1 MKTSLPAPELASYA
15 ARQMSAFF
23 PDRTVEGAALGPF
36 VADALGR
43 LERCFASIRQ
53 KYYQDESGPVFDH
66 RNTDQYASFL
76 YFLGNSIF
84 RREGDLALASKAYA
98 LNKALHALDVFYE
111 VELPEIFA
119 FQHPVGTVL
128 GRGSY
133 SNYFFVYQRCS
144 IGANL
149 KGEYPRLG
157 EGVVMY
163 GGSAIIGDACVEGN
177 CWLSIDTVV
186 MDEDVPRDSVVFRR
200 SPTLVVKETKR
211 DVVRD
216 LFLK

>member
-1 MKTSLPAPELASYA
+1 MKTSLPAAELASYV
-15 ARQMSAFF
+15 ARQMSALF
-23 PDRTVEGAALGPF
+23 PDRTVEGPSLGPF
-36 VADALGR
+36 VDDALGR
-43 LERCFASIRQ
+43 VERCFSAIGQ
-53 KYYQDESGPVFDH
+53 KYYRDEGGPLFDH
-66 RNTDQYASFL
+66 RHTDQYASFL
-76 YFLGNSIF
+76 YFLSNSIH
-84 RREGDLALASKAYA
+84 RRQGDLALASKAYA

-133 SNYFFVYQRCS
+133 ANYFFVYQRCS

-163 GGSAIIGDACVEGN
+163 GGSAVIGDSCVEGN
-177 CWLSIDTVV
+177 CWLSMGTIV

-200 SPTLVVKETKR
+200 SPSLVIKETR
-211 DVVRD
+211 RNVVRD
-216 LFLK
+216 LFSK